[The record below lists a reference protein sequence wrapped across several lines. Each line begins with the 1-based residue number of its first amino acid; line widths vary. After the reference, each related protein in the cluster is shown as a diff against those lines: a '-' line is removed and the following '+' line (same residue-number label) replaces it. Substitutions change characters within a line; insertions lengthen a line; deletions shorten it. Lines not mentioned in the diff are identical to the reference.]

1 MEGEFWNRDE
11 GPQGHAGEN
20 KHPAVM
26 ASYYFNRVCK
36 ALEPGRGPW
45 SRPRCVCVQQAEAR
59 RLLSEGWTGNLGLV
73 SAAAWAPRSLLP
85 EALLVHSRTFH
96 GGGGGRRHTR
106 PCIVHG
112 SPPWTPH
119 AGKAQGSFSTCPH
132 HKPCL
137 PGRSGLPGA
146 NSSPE
151 GSRPHRTCSY
161 EGEVGSFSTEFIFEA
176 KHSLPISWWEG
187 QVHQRGNSLLKALTG
202 LPSQPDARGPCLPQ
216 AQNTVPLPQIYAKTG
231 L

>member
-96 GGGGGRRHTR
+96 GGGGDDDTHALASCMGHHLG
-106 PCIVHG
+106 PHMLEKHEG
-112 SPPWTPH
+112 ASPPALITSSACLADLASLVPTRARKVLDPIVPAPTRGRLVLSQRSLSLKQSILCPFPGGRGRYISVGTP
-119 AGKAQGSFSTCPH
+119 S
-132 HKPCL
+132 
-137 PGRSGLPGA
+137 
-146 NSSPE
+146 
-151 GSRPHRTCSY
+151 
-161 EGEVGSFSTEFIFEA
+161 
-176 KHSLPISWWEG
+176 
-187 QVHQRGNSLLKALTG
+187 
-202 LPSQPDARGPCLPQ
+202 
-216 AQNTVPLPQIYAKTG
+216 
-231 L
+231 